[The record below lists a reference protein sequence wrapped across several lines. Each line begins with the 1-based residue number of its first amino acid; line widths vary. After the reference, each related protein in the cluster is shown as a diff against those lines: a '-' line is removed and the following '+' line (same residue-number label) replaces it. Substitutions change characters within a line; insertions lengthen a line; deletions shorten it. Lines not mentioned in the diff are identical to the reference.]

1 MTNNELKAKLIMLGW
16 KIRDPD
22 YLTSN
27 KPENTYD
34 SVLFTGENSV
44 LYQQEQSNLPCQ
56 EVFNKIIKED
66 KNV

>member
-16 KIRDPD
+16 KVKNPD
-22 YLTSN
+22 YIASN

-34 SVLFTGENSV
+34 SILFTRENSV
-44 LYQQEQSNLPCQ
+44 LYQQEQSELSCQ
-56 EVFNKIIKED
+56 EAFNKIIKED